1 MRSKINITSPNQ
13 TNETE
18 SRENR
23 IGVIT
28 EVTRM
33 KHIAIIL
40 AGGTGSRVGGKMPK
54 QLLPLDDGRS
64 ILEHSVDAFEQAP
77 CIDEIAIVM
86 HPDFMEDAKR
96 LCEQNA
102 WRKVTQIIPGGD
114 ERWESSWHA
123 ILAFSD
129 QPSDVSLWFHDAARP
144 FVSQRILADIAEAL
158 KTNDAVTVAV
168 PVTDTIYKVESLKFR
183 VERSLKVESIPSRTE
198 FMRAQTP
205 QAFKYEVVFDAYVK
219 ALAEDGVIATDDA
232 GIVRKYAP
240 RVPIVIVAGDEA
252 NKKITYKEDL

>member
-1 MRSKINITSPNQ
+1 
-13 TNETE
+13 
-18 SRENR
+18 
-23 IGVIT
+23 
-28 EVTRM
+28 M
-33 KHIAIIL
+33 KHIAILL
-40 AGGTGSRVGGKMPK
+40 AGGTGSRVGGKTPK
-54 QLLPLDDGRS
+54 QLLPLEDGRS
-64 ILEHSVDAFEQAP
+64 ILEHSVDAFEAAP
-77 CIDEIAIVM
+77 AIDEIAIVM

-96 LCEQNA
+96 LCEQNI
-102 WRKVTQIIPGGD
+102 WRKVSQIIPGGD

-129 QPSDVSLWFHDAARP
+129 QPSELSLWFHDAARP

-158 KTNDAVTVAV
+158 ERNDAVTVAV
-168 PVTDTIYKVESLKFR
+168 PVTDTLYKVESLELS
-183 VERSLKVESIPSRTE
+183 VERSLKVESIPARAD

-219 ALAEDGVIATDDA
+219 ALAEDEVIATDDA

-252 NKKITYKEDL
+252 NKKITYKEDLGKGEK

>member
-1 MRSKINITSPNQ
+1 
-13 TNETE
+13 
-18 SRENR
+18 
-23 IGVIT
+23 
-28 EVTRM
+28 M

-54 QLLPLDDGRS
+54 QLLPLEDGRS
-64 ILEHSVDAFEQAP
+64 ILEHSVDAFEAAP
-77 CIDEIAIVM
+77 AIDEIAIVM

-96 LCEQNA
+96 LCEQNT
-102 WRKVTQIIPGGD
+102 WRKVSQIIPGGE

-158 KTNDAVTVAV
+158 ERNDAVTVAV
-168 PVTDTIYKVESLKFR
+168 PVTDTLYKVESLELS
-183 VERSLKVESIPSRTE
+183 VERSLKVESIPARAD

-219 ALAEDGVIATDDA
+219 ALAEDEVIATDDA

>member
-1 MRSKINITSPNQ
+1 
-13 TNETE
+13 
-18 SRENR
+18 
-23 IGVIT
+23 
-28 EVTRM
+28 M

-40 AGGTGSRVGGKMPK
+40 AGGTGSRVGGKTPK
-54 QLLPLDDGRS
+54 QLLPLEDGRS
-64 ILEHSVDAFEQAP
+64 ILEHSVDAFEAAP
-77 CIDEIAIVM
+77 AIDEIAIVM

-96 LCEQNA
+96 LCEQNT
-102 WRKVTQIIPGGD
+102 WRKVSQIIPGGD

-158 KTNDAVTVAV
+158 ERNDAVTVAV
-168 PVTDTIYKVESLKFR
+168 PVTDTLYKVESLELS
-183 VERSLKVESIPSRTE
+183 VGRSLKVESIPARAD

-219 ALAEDGVIATDDA
+219 ALAEDEVIATDDA